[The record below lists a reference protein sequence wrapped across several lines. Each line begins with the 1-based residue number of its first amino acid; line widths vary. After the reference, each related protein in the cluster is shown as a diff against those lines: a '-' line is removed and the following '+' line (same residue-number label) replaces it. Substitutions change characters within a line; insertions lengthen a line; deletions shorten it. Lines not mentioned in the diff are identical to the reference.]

1 MKEKI
6 IPVLKTFIITLSVA
20 FIATDQQNFVYNIL
34 DTLGYGNDLL
44 KKTVLSAVITLF
56 IGIMSILISYLWAKI
71 KTNMK
76 KMNVL
81 LITKL
86 DGTKKSNCKFMPNNY
101 EYDEKDVEV
110 EIVLNPGGRIPNLLI
125 KKLGFKLDIYFN
137 PELLD
142 VSFFDKWDS
151 DEAGAFKLSER
162 NISINLLGEIEIK
175 GKTFQERSHKLNEQ
189 FKVKPIRVKN
199 AETALDYA
207 ITSDKFGKIT
217 RIISG
222 NLLSIECEPL
232 KVTCKGE

>member
-1 MKEKI
+1 
-6 IPVLKTFIITLSVA
+6 
-20 FIATDQQNFVYNIL
+20 
-34 DTLGYGNDLL
+34 
-44 KKTVLSAVITLF
+44 
-56 IGIMSILISYLWAKI
+56 
-71 KTNMK
+71 
-76 KMNVL
+76 
-81 LITKL
+81 
-86 DGTKKSNCKFMPNNY
+86 MPNNY

-232 KVTCKGE
+232 KVTCKGSRIGNFEINM